1 MSKAGIT
8 LLYKLLKYDPEDRIT
23 ARLALRSEWCQA
35 YKLHKKG
42 QKGTEDLSC
51 RMITQLIQSFVKHH
65 VILGWTSIHLVFLK
79 HIRHFPKTKNS
90 KLKIKILFQSIS
102 SIRKSKIFESKFK
115 RSIILPLLVE
125 NNHFLSH
132 HSIIQ
137 NYRRLKR
144 GNFQSLVIIANK
156 QAINSQQ
163 IKTRIHNLV

>member
-42 QKGTEDLSC
+42 QKGTQHLSC

-65 VILGWTSIHLVFLK
+65 VILGWTSTHLVFLK

-115 RSIILPLLVE
+115 RSIGMICWWKITI
-125 NNHFLSH
+125 F
-132 HSIIQ
+132 
-137 NYRRLKR
+137 
-144 GNFQSLVIIANK
+144 
-156 QAINSQQ
+156 
-163 IKTRIHNLV
+163 